1 MSPAKAKASSQQQ
14 QCGMVFHNRTPS
26 GSRIG
31 GGVEQQGAGR
41 GGEHPVEVVGRIRE
55 HPDGPHRESA
65 IRVNGS
71 KVTVKAEHG
80 NGSREFCL
88 DGVSFAALESLQ
100 DFYEKYV
107 ESRVEDVKGGARC
120 SIMMYGPTGA
130 GKSYTM
136 FGSAGQKGV
145 AYHALQQLMR
155 PAHVPIQDCV
165 DEGVEVRASV
175 WEIYNEEIYDLLSGA
190 GSNKSGLGGLFKM
203 SGGRMRLEV
212 MGKKVKNSM
221 YITGTDPQKLL
232 QEISKVES
240 RRVVKSTNCN
250 DRSSR
255 SHCMVTLDVPA
266 VGGKL
271 VLVDMA
277 GSENVEQAGLGR
289 ELKMQT
295 GKINQG
301 NAALKRVVE
310 AIANSDPY
318 IPYRDSKLTM
328 VLQESFEDEGTRI
341 LMVLCASPDSRDLH
355 KTINTLEYGAKAKCI
370 VRLPNSPMKG
380 QAMPEIKKLE
390 MLEARICHKDA
401 YIDRLRRENESKMK
415 ENESKI
421 RELEIELDAMKEKFM
436 QQRHGMPLKIDL
448 EVDDS
453 RRIVHN
459 DVELDARLNGGSRK
473 KNIEDLEALVIQQQ
487 RELDMA
493 LIRAEKAEAELLHLQ
508 RSYSSGSKSYI
519 LGTQVASGAG
529 DKAIL
534 QAEST
539 AGFRADLSLAAPDNL
554 IKQNHKTQ
562 KVCDSDA
569 MVSGREVA
577 NVAAMSSTCIP
588 FSSDADLLWQ
598 QSTAPENALTDS
610 KESEGEECLHLTALN
625 SRSSPLE
632 FVSSLGTPVDSC
644 SMDSVLGPSVIHGE
658 GIGDAKPSDAL
669 PTWKV
674 QHHNLSP
681 QAHLRE
687 ISPAFM
693 VSPAEDKVFL
703 EVSSRELESELVEKG
718 LSESKDAD
726 AARRARINSIF
737 LLCGDRREIAAKT
750 YTSPLI
756 QGHQTELAEELSSAR
771 FIGHL
776 QSDSLAESLRHEKA
790 DQSISAFSTSP
801 CLSETTSTDVSSLPS
816 PLPAVSPQR
825 FTSPGRLKRR
835 FTESPYANEN
845 TPQPKHGKGKCDV
858 YVKWETSKDPA
869 GGKPIC
875 IVSTVKSASL
885 AELREEVEAHI
896 PIAKKNFAFLIL
908 GEVGAIPVDKD
919 IEANVHVASLPDC
932 LNNNSRLACLRPPL
946 THTLFVTPQRSG
958 HPFRSLEN
966 QIPFASSQGN
976 SPGSITTSTSNVKNS
991 SKAGDISLSRNL
1003 ALAQSN
1009 GLRTVMSNGVQPS
1022 FSLKEK
1028 ASLAH
1033 VHDLSSKFIH

>member
-1 MSPAKAKASSQQQ
+1 MSPAKAKASSQQQQQ

-155 PAHVPIQDCV
+155 PAHVAIQDCV

-436 QQRHGMPLKIDL
+436 QQRHGMPLQIDL
-448 EVDDS
+448 GVDES

-459 DVELDARLNGGSRK
+459 DVELDARLSGGSRK

-519 LGTQVASGAG
+519 LGTQVASGAE

-539 AGFRADLSLAAPDNL
+539 AGFRADLSLAPPDNM
-554 IKQNHKTQ
+554 IKQNHKTNQGTLSPVAGVGLTVPKRGNGSVARDEGLCRKGWLPIILEEEDHGKENQAAQ
-562 KVCDSDA
+562 KVS
-569 MVSGREVA
+569 
-577 NVAAMSSTCIP
+577 
-588 FSSDADLLWQ
+588 
-598 QSTAPENALTDS
+598 
-610 KESEGEECLHLTALN
+610 
-625 SRSSPLE
+625 
-632 FVSSLGTPVDSC
+632 
-644 SMDSVLGPSVIHGE
+644 
-658 GIGDAKPSDAL
+658 
-669 PTWKV
+669 
-674 QHHNLSP
+674 
-681 QAHLRE
+681 
-687 ISPAFM
+687 
-693 VSPAEDKVFL
+693 EDKVFL

-718 LSESKDAD
+718 LSESKDAE

-756 QGHQTELAEELSSAR
+756 QGHQTELAEELSSGR

-776 QSDSLAESLRHEKA
+776 QSDSLAESLTHEKA

-869 GGKPIC
+869 GGKLIC

-919 IEANVHVASLPDC
+919 IEANVRVASLPDC

-976 SPGSITTSTSNVKNS
+976 SPGSTTSTSNAKNS

-1009 GLRTVMSNGVQPS
+1009 GLRTVMSNGVRPS

-1033 VHDLSSKFIH
+1033 VNDLSSKFIH